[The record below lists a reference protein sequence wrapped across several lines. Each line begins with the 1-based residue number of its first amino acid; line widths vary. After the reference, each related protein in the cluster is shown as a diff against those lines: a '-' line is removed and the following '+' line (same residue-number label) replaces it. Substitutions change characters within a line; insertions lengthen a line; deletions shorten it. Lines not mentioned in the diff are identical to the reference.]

1 MKGFWIVQGMY
12 LLRLLLAAF
21 CGIFIGYE
29 RDNRMKMAGIRTHS
43 IVALAAAL
51 MMVVSKYGFSD
62 VLARNVNLDP
72 SRVGASVITAVSFL
86 GAGVIFTR
94 KQNVKGLTTAA
105 GLWATVGI
113 GLAVGAGMYVAG
125 IVTTVLVILLQLL
138 SHKNVPFA
146 KSASVEE
153 IVIRIGQEQDL
164 TRFLDRVFQAKKIEI
179 VSVHV
184 TRESEGCLRVKLAV
198 SFPKEYRLEDLF
210 RLMQEEPEIESIDI

>member
-1 MKGFWIVQGMY
+1 M
-12 LLRLLLAAF
+12 
-21 CGIFIGYE
+21 
-29 RDNRMKMAGIRTHS
+29 
-43 IVALAAAL
+43 
-51 MMVVSKYGFSD
+51 
-62 VLARNVNLDP
+62 
-72 SRVGASVITAVSFL
+72 
-86 GAGVIFTR
+86 
-94 KQNVKGLTTAA
+94 
-105 GLWATVGI
+105 
-113 GLAVGAGMYVAG
+113 
-125 IVTTVLVILLQLL
+125 VILLQLL